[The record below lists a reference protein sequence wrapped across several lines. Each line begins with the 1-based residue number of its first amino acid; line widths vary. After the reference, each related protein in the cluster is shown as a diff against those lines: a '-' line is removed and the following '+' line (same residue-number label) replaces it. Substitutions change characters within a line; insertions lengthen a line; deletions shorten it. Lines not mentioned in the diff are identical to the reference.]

1 MTTDLGHGER
11 SLLSSM
17 ATPLD
22 FEPSSTGLSMVIEPA
37 SGESMQVI
45 VGKRDPEMEIIPS
58 TSYPSMD
65 IQPVPEEVQQE
76 MLRVL
81 SQ

>member
-1 MTTDLGHGER
+1 
-11 SLLSSM
+11 
-17 ATPLD
+17 
-22 FEPSSTGLSMVIEPA
+22 MVIEPA